1 MISNASSIRQR
12 HIGMSAS
19 LCSHYS
25 AHRDHI
31 AFAFL
36 AMLGAISLLVAF
48 ICVCISFWV
57 IRELYEIKELIKQV
71 IMHVIKIGHQVEQGA
86 HQPKR
91 DADQDDDETNDDGL
105 AWGSETDEE
114 FLEDQRSV
122 DLTEDQKDRRDEY
135 RMRKGHVVIAERTFP
150 SM

>member
-1 MISNASSIRQR
+1 M
-12 HIGMSAS
+12 
-19 LCSHYS
+19 
-25 AHRDHI
+25 
-31 AFAFL
+31 
-36 AMLGAISLLVAF
+36 VAF

-71 IMHVIKIGHQVEQGA
+71 IMHVIKIGHQAEQGA

-135 RMRKGHVVIAERTFP
+135 RMRKEHVIIAERTFP

>member
-1 MISNASSIRQR
+1 M
-12 HIGMSAS
+12 
-19 LCSHYS
+19 LHYVAIS

-36 AMLGAISLLVAF
+36 AMLGAISLVVAF
-48 ICVCISFWV
+48 ICLCISFWV

-71 IMHVIKIGHQVEQGA
+71 IMHVIRIGNQVEEGA

-91 DADQDDDETNDDGL
+91 DADQDNDETNDDGL

-122 DLTEDQKDRRDEY
+122 NLTEDQKERRNEY
-135 RMRKGHVVIAERTFP
+135 RMRKGHVIIAEHTF
-150 SM
+150 SLM